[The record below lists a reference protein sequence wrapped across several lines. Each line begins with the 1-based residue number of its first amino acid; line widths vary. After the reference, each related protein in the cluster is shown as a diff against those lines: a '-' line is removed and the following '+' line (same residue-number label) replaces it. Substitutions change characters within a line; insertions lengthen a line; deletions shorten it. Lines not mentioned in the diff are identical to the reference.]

1 MTDSDKLGLG
11 LDDLIRLD
19 RTTNNRR
26 GTNRPFRSRGRPTTN
41 NNGFR
46 NRGGGGIPRTSNPP
60 VGRWKHDLFESDG
73 NAASARPGQRISG
86 GGVNSTTKLLISNLD
101 YGVTTNDIQ
110 ELFEDVG
117 AVRVARVHFDENG
130 RSLGSGEVIFERR
143 GDAIAAQ
150 KKYHNLN
157 LDGRPMD
164 IKLVGANENR
174 VEQTTFNNNNGTEGN
189 FRPRSRGGAGRG
201 RGVGRVQ
208 QNGGKAEN
216 VTAEDLDADLE
227 AYRAAS
233 GAKK

>member
-1 MTDSDKLGLG
+1 MTDTDKLGLG
-11 LDDLIRLD
+11 LDDLIRLN

-26 GTNRPFRSRGRPTTN
+26 GNNRPFRNRGRPASN

-73 NAASARPGQRISG
+73 MAAARPGQRT

-101 YGVTTNDIQ
+101 YGVTTNDVQ

-130 RSLGSGEVIFERR
+130 RSLGSAEVVFERR
-143 GDAIAAQ
+143 ADAVAAQ
-150 KKYHNLN
+150 KKYHNMQ

-164 IKLVGANENR
+164 IKIVGANENR
-174 VEQTTFNNNNGTEGN
+174 VEQPTFNDNNGTGGN
-189 FRPRSRGGAGRG
+189 FRPRVRGGAAGRGRGGAGRA
-201 RGVGRVQ
+201 Q
-208 QNGGKAEN
+208 QNGGKGEN